1 MKRRE
6 NNLTERLFIFLFLI
20 TTCLRGQV
28 LLPTPETAF
37 EQQHN
42 FNRSF
47 IKTKGIKKITFDI
60 VDKKDFE
67 VPVDKSLTETYEFDS
82 EGRITRYYFTNIVK
96 TIERQITTV
105 GRKGKRKITSTRTI
119 KEFVYDT
126 VSTNYFYAGDRLIL
140 KRYHDGISY
149 YEGKYFRY
157 DSAGNVTKEQRYRE
171 TNNSPDRSYFV
182 LGNQVLL
189 SEDSFQYTRYSTG
202 QLKCLFLNNEHRPY
216 KQKIVNYD
224 SLGRKVSVSELYTA
238 AAWITQEQGFTYQ
251 DSRLLSAKFSGNA
264 GNKVVLV
271 NVYEYDEHNE
281 LYGEKQY
288 KNEVLT
294 REVSYVS
301 DRLTNLLSSFVVR
314 DHINKT
320 MRIIKLRY
328 DLGLIGQNR
337 SGSRL

>member
-1 MKRRE
+1 LTDRR
-6 NNLTERLFIFLFLI
+6 LIVLLLLFAG
-20 TTCLRGQV
+20 CLRGQV

-42 FNRSF
+42 FNRAF
-47 IKTKGIKKITFDI
+47 IKAKGIKKITFDI

-67 VPVDKSLTETYEFDS
+67 VPVDKSLTETYEFDA
-82 EGRITRYYFTNIVK
+82 EGRISRYYYTTITK
-96 TIERQITTV
+96 TIERQITSV
-105 GRKGKRKITSTRTI
+105 GRKGKKKVTSTRTI

-140 KRYHDGISY
+140 KRYHDGVSY

-157 DSAGNVTKEQRYRE
+157 DSAGNVTREQRYRE

-216 KQKIVNYD
+216 KQKITNFD

-238 AAWITQEQGFTYQ
+238 AAWITQEQAFLYKE
-251 DSRLLSAKFSGNA
+251 SRLMSARFSGNA

-281 LYGEKQY
+281 LYGEKHY
-288 KNEVLT
+288 KNDVLT
-294 REVSYVS
+294 KEVSYVS
-301 DRLTNLLSSFVVR
+301 DRLTNLLNSFVIR

-320 MRIIKLRY
+320 MRIVKLRY
-328 DLGLIGQNR
+328 DLGMIGSSGNGNR
-337 SGSRL
+337 Y